1 MFVQPEKD
9 DMENSLAGGGKAQP
23 TGLYR
28 PSTSTPP
35 TSKLK
40 TTDADKQKAKAKPF

>member
-9 DMENSLAGGGKAQP
+9 DMEDSLAGDKAQP